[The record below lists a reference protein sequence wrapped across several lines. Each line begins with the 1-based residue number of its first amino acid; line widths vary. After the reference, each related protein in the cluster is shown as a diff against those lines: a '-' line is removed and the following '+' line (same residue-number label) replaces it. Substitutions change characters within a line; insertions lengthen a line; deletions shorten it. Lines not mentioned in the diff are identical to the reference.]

1 MPKRPNPFGDG
12 SPLQMKTHVGT
23 REMNMFGVDGDK
35 SMKTVYGMHLA
46 WQEISPTMAT
56 WQQTFRHIFTSKD
69 IYRYSFFPYT
79 VTH

>member
-35 SMKTVYGMHLA
+35 SMKTVYGIK
-46 WQEISPTMAT
+46 EGISVYV
-56 WQQTFRHIFTSKD
+56 F
-69 IYRYSFFPYT
+69 
-79 VTH
+79 